1 MRAVRVSPRAWERA
15 QWWRAS
21 LALLEQRAS
30 TGQPLAVRLYAA
42 MRAVEAEDGLASLRC
57 IAEAA
62 GLADRYMSRT
72 GPMRQ
77 GWTSLGLPA
86 PPRGQ
91 ACLISAFPLAPP
103 DEEERQ
109 AAQRQRDYER
119 AHARR
124 AKGENHEQ

>member
-1 MRAVRVSPRAWERA
+1 MSPRAWERA

-21 LALLEQRAS
+21 LALLERRAS
-30 TGQPLAVRLYAA
+30 TGQPLAVRLFAA

-72 GPMRQ
+72 GPLRL
-77 GWTSLGLPA
+77 GWASLGLPA

-91 ACLISAFPLAPP
+91 ACSISAFPREPP
-103 DEEERQ
+103 GEEEKQ

-124 AKGENHEQ
+124 SKGDGHGE